1 MMLKK
6 SNKLVFFVIS
16 ILCFIYY
23 GNTLVNDY
31 ALDDTL
37 VLTDNQ
43 FTKAGFKGLPDIFKY
58 DSFTGFFGK
67 EKNLVAGGRYRP
79 LSLASL
85 AIEYQ
90 FFGKNPFISH
100 FVNIVLYI
108 ITCFFIYL
116 LLQKLIAIE
125 YRKWYFS
132 VPVIA
137 TLLFLIHPVHTEVV
151 ANIKGRDE
159 MMTLIGALGAFLSI
173 IKYFETTKKT
183 TKLLFLGLSAI
194 SMFLALLSKE
204 NAITFLAI
212 IPIGLYIFN
221 IAKPQRIL
229 QVCLPMIFASVI
241 FLVIR
246 HNVLGN
252 SLSEP
257 ITELLNNPFLYA
269 STSQKFA
276 TIFYTLAIYIKL
288 LFWPH
293 PLTYDY
299 YPYHIALVNWNNIVA
314 LSSLI
319 FYVSLG
325 IYMIW
330 GIYKKQIIGF
340 AIVVYL
346 SSLSVVSNIV
356 FPIGTFMNERFI
368 FISSIGF
375 VIIVAFILVEN
386 VPKLIKRDKVYFSS
400 IFTLLGIVII
410 SSAWKTID
418 RNKAWK
424 NDLILF
430 TTDVETSGNS
440 AKSNCSAGGKLFEA
454 SKEIKDSIERF
465 KILDKSV
472 GYLRKSISIHPQYTD
487 ALLLLGNVL
496 FEYQKYDSTLYYYH
510 QILKVA
516 PAYEKVYE
524 NVPIVVNR
532 LKTVDE
538 KIKAFESFYTLNT
551 TDFNILYQLGSL
563 YGKGKN
569 DIKKATFYL
578 EKAYLVD
585 SNKKEVLKDLGV
597 AYGFSGKSQSA
608 IHLFERALQ
617 IDPQDTQIYFNLAVS
632 YKSIGKE
639 KEMSYY
645 LAKFNEMNSKK

>member
-221 IAKPQRIL
+221 IAKFQRIL

-524 NVPIVVNR
+524 NVPIVLNR